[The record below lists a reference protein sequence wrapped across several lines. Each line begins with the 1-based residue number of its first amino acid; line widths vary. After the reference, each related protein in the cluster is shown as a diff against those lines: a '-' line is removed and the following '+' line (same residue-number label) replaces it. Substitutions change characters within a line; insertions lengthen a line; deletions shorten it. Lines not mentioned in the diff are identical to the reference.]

1 MNVFHKMT
9 RKALAQNRTR
19 TIVTII
25 GIILSMSMFTAV
37 IEGAYS
43 GVQFLICS
51 EIEQAGT
58 YHGCYTDVTEEE
70 AEKLAQQED
79 IKDSATWQ
87 LVGWSHMETDVEGFT
102 PYVSVVSVS
111 DNFPDLVATKL
122 VDGRLPENETEIA
135 LPSDLYG
142 IIYKGHLIGDTVT
155 LALGKRMANGQELGF
170 YDRENSDIPEEITDI
185 HDRTYTVVGV
195 YKPLSYE
202 LIRNGGYV
210 GLTKGAAEGNCNL
223 FFTLKHIRTFY
234 KDFVKSQKDFTIIPH
249 SDLLTFS
256 GVSGNDYIMQMLYG
270 LVAVLVCLISFGS
283 ISLIYNSFSISVSER
298 TKQFG
303 ILRSIGATKKQI
315 RQSVFYE
322 AFFLAGI
329 GIPVGLLV
337 GCVGIGVTLRCLQ
350 DSFAKLLAADA
361 TVKMELVLN
370 PLALLVAAVVCLIT
384 VLLSAWIPAK
394 RATKVN
400 AIEAI
405 RQVEDLKIK
414 GKEVKTSK
422 LTQTLFGFEGMM
434 AAKSF
439 KRNRKRYRSTI
450 LSLFLSIVLFISATS
465 FCSYLT
471 RTVTG
476 FSSYQAQTDLQ
487 YHTVGEEGQKE
498 KPDEVMELLSSVDGV
513 TDALY
518 MDYDEVA
525 LLTDFDNLD
534 ESYTH
539 KPYTDEVM
547 EQQTYGDV
555 FCYLVFVDDEN
566 FRSLCKENHLK
577 ADNYFDTEHP
587 TGILYNESVTF
598 YQEKED
604 EPAKWYS
611 YKNLDEKKLPC
622 ALYHQSPRTFEGLTF
637 IHYDYEADG
646 TTGVVYYPTDHEEEY
661 WNALNEDREPDM
673 SLAVKKTE
681 EEGMITTTFIVNA
694 VIKESLFSLP
704 SNTPAVIYPY
714 SMEQAVLKGD
724 EEFYRNVS
732 YETNFHFLC
741 DDHRQVYNN
750 MENLL
755 KDHNM
760 DTTRL
765 EDAANA
771 RDAQRTLITVLK
783 VFAYGFIV
791 LISMIAIANVFNTIT
806 TNIMLRRREFAM
818 LKSIGLGEGG
828 FRRMMNYECMIYG
841 WKGIMYGLPVAI
853 AISYVI
859 YKVTGVAYETA
870 FYIPWTSIAIAVGS
884 VFVVVFSTMLYATSK
899 IKKDNPIDA
908 LKNENI

>member
-1 MNVFHKMT
+1 MNIFHKIT

-25 GIILSMSMFTAV
+25 GIILSMAMFTAV

-43 GVQFLICS
+43 GVQFLIRS

-58 YHGCYTDVTEEE
+58 YHACYPDVTKEKAEE
-70 AEKLAQQED
+70 LAQQED

-87 LVGWSHMETDVEGFT
+87 LVGWSNMETDVEGFT

-111 DNFPDLVATKL
+111 DNFPELVATKL

-135 LPSDLYG
+135 IPSDLYSL
-142 IIYKGHLIGDTVT
+142 INKSHLIGDTMT
-155 LALGKRMANGQELGF
+155 LSLGKRMANGQELGF
-170 YDRENSDIPEEITDI
+170 SDDVNPDIPEEITDT
-185 HDRTYTVVGV
+185 HDRTYTIVGV
-195 YKPLSYE
+195 YRALSYE
-202 LIRNGGYV
+202 RVQNGGYM
-210 GLTKGAAEGNCNL
+210 GITKGAAEGKVNL
-223 FFTLKHIRTFY
+223 FFTLKNVRTMY
-234 KDFVKSQKDFTIIPH
+234 TSFTKKQPH
-249 SDLLTFS
+249 DTAMMMHGDLLMFY
-256 GVSGNDYIMQMLYG
+256 GVFVNDYLMTVLYG
-270 LVAVLVCLISFGS
+270 LVVILVCLISFGS

-298 TKQFG
+298 TRQFG

-370 PLALLVAAVVCLIT
+370 PLALLAAAVVCLVT

-405 RQVEDLKIK
+405 RQVDDLKIK

-422 LTQTLFGFEGMM
+422 LTQKLFGFEGMM

-465 FCSYLT
+465 YCSYLT
-471 RTVTG
+471 GTVEG
-476 FSSYQAQTDLQ
+476 VGSNLALTDIE
-487 YHTVGEEGQKE
+487 YRCAGENKE
-498 KPDEVMELLSSVDGV
+498 NPDEVLALLSSVDGV

-518 MDYDEVA
+518 MDYDA
-525 LLTDFDNLD
+525 LSFLTDYNNLD
-534 ESYTH
+534 KSYVH
-539 KPYTDEVM
+539 KPYSDVE
-547 EQQTYGDV
+547 EQANASV
-555 FCYLVFVDDEN
+555 FGYLAFVDDDT
-566 FRSLCKENHLK
+566 FRSICKENHLN
-577 ADNYFDTEHP
+577 AEDYFDKAHP
-587 TGILYNESVTF
+587 TGILFNDSVEG
-598 YQEKED
+598 YQETENS
-604 EPAKWYS
+604 PRKWYS
-611 YKNLDEKKLPC
+611 YKNLNEAKLPC
-622 ALYHQSPRTFEGLTF
+622 SLYHQSPREFEGYEF
-637 IHYDYEADG
+637 IHYENEADG
-646 TTGVVYYPTDHEEEY
+646 TTSVVYYPTEQIDEY
-661 WNALNEDREPDM
+661 WDALNQEREPDM
-673 SLAVKKTE
+673 SLAVKKSE
-681 EEGMITTTFIVNA
+681 AEGMNKTQFIVNA
-694 VIKESLFSLP
+694 VIKETLFSLN
-704 SNTPAVIYPY
+704 SDTPAIIYPF
-714 SMEQAVLKGD
+714 SMETVVLQDDKD
-724 EEFYRNVS
+724 TLRQMS
-732 YETNFHFLC
+732 YETGFHFLC
-741 DDHRQVYNN
+741 DNHRQVFKDMEELLRDNN
-750 MENLL
+750 M
-755 KDHNM
+755 DIF
-760 DTTRL
+760 RL

-771 RDAQRTLITVLK
+771 KEAQRTLVTVVK

-818 LKSIGLGEGG
+818 LKSIGLGERG

-841 WKGIMYGLPVAI
+841 WKGIMYGLPVAV

-884 VFVVVFSTMLYATSK
+884 VFVVVFATMLYATSK